1 MVYAVLDENGDVV
14 PSSVAEDNLGV
25 ALGGTE
31 TSYQDTA
38 TINSGPGTYK
48 LGMASEGGEYTYEV
62 QDCGLS
68 TSGGGLMEA
77 GGPEYGPVPT

>member
-1 MVYAVLDENGDVV
+1 
-14 PSSVAEDNLGV
+14 
-25 ALGGTE
+25 
-31 TSYQDTA
+31 
-38 TINSGPGTYK
+38 YK

-77 GGPEYGPVPT
+77 GGPEYGPVPTMPGGGCPTEYPILKDGGCYQ